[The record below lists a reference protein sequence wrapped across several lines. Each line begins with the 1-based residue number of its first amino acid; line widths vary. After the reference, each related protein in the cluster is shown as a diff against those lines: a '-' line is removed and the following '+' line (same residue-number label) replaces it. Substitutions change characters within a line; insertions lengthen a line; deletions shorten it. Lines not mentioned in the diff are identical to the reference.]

1 MRRWFV
7 APRGRFAPPPLLTF
21 CGGRSLPLVAPLPLG
36 AASVA
41 AALALL
47 APASGR
53 LTAIFSGL
61 SAPPRSR
68 RAARQPRPAG
78 ARRARSARVSLPQ
91 PLAFVSS
98 VHAPRALAS
107 LRSTAPLV
115 LPSLG
120 LSVAPL
126 PLRLPALLT
135 PRGAL
140 APCRS
145 LGGARS
151 TPPAVSRRQ

>member
-1 MRRWFV
+1 M
-7 APRGRFAPPPLLTF
+7 
-21 CGGRSLPLVAPLPLG
+21 C
-36 AASVA
+36 
-41 AALALL
+41 
-47 APASGR
+47 
-53 LTAIFSGL
+53 GL

-68 RAARQPRPAG
+68 PAARQPRPAG
-78 ARRARSARVSLPQ
+78 ARRARSARVSLPRAS
-91 PLAFVSS
+91 PLVRS

-120 LSVAPL
+120 LSLAPL

-145 LGGARS
+145 LGGGAFHAPRGIS
-151 TPPAVSRRQ
+151 PPVTKPKFYFRLPLKQACRPQQTKQVFCIIRVGAEPISL